1 MAGVDGKQCSTVK
14 RQFRQ
19 SLRKDFLDLK
29 EVQDRRGI
37 N

>member
-1 MAGVDGKQCSTVK
+1 MARVDGKQCSTVK
-14 RQFRQ
+14 RQLRQ

-29 EVQDRRGI
+29 EIQDRRSI